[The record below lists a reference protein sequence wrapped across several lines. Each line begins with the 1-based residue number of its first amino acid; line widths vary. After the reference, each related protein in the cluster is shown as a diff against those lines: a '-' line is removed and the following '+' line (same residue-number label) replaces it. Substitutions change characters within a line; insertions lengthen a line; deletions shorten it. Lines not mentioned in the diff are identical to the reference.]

1 MLARFASRGRPTFSA
16 MNRLSLQRQFA
27 NAKKKSKSSK
37 PLWIIGGVA
46 ILAPIG
52 YGIHLY
58 SADKRSRDYMNEKI
72 LCYTPYIRRCLTKW
86 FPMDEQSPYRVFVR
100 FGKSLEG

>member
-37 PLWIIGGVA
+37 PLWIIGGDA

-58 SADKRSRDYMNEKI
+58 SDVKRSRDYMNEKI
-72 LCYTPYIRRCLTKW
+72 LCCTPYIRRCLTKW

-100 FGKSLEG
+100 FGESLEG